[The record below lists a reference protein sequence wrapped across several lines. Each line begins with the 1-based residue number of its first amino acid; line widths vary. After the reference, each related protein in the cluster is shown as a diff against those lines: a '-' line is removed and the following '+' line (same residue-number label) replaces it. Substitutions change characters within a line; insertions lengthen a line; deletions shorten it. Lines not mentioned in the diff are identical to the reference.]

1 MAKNKD
7 FKTPRKGVLGYV
19 SNVSKSIGYATFEK
33 AKRMNP
39 TIVSFDESNNQIFK
53 TIYKDAINYKTTY
66 KRGTIALKQSKFY
79 EAADIGL
86 KALKDDLKT
95 GNLYNKKRVE
105 EIERKAT
112 DAFLNSGDFD
122 ISLDGFDDFG
132 DFGDFDDFDDT
143 STDSSSPSSSITEGD
158 SFVSGTVAASSQA
171 NAEAISDTLIRTA
184 EYSGNIAM
192 KNTQLLYTQNIRAF
206 GKIDSQFTA
215 LNENIGSIMKYMDE
229 NISPRLADT
238 SRYFDETTKLLQ
250 DQTALLRQIAENTA
264 PKIQE
269 EEKKKSSKINFD
281 DLIGAGGAVNFDQ
294 YAKAIQ
300 KNFKNYMNEK
310 TMGMGGLLNSF
321 GDDTNILA
329 TFAAN
334 PYGLMMDALLDKFT
348 PKRLEQSLDKIN
360 KTLAGAFGSFITKM
374 NGMAQNDEGS
384 FFSQF
389 IGKVF
394 GIQSKR
400 KTGID
405 TSMYQKGK
413 VDWNGKSEK
422 ALTEIIPNKLEKII
436 SLMSGEQEKT
446 YDYEKGQYISI
457 NDLQREYDRFADSF
471 YKRASSDILGQMSE
485 MIDQNIKFRDK
496 YDRDRLYKDLDSM
509 FKNLYDNNK
518 LLDVN
523 NKKLSE
529 KYYDYG
535 VSSEQNMALIQAIAQ
550 SLPKYMW
557 HEFNTEM
564 QNQYNNQRKEYERY
578 EKDGKFNQLFNN
590 SRYNEFASEVYDKNG
605 KLVKNKKG
613 VKTSFNTNILLDS
626 KDNTGHNIFYYLQNM
641 YKNLDFIRRFGLG
654 GNNGIGGSDID
665 DLYRE
670 ISDQLIPLT
679 DSAREETNRRLREYE
694 RQNNQ
699 NQRFLNNQD
708 RIMRNNQK
716 EGRSMVDFSRDITA
730 DQVKNQI
737 NYNQSVDKNRQR
749 IKDAN
754 DSNNLFN
761 RIRAVKELSDKS
773 SDIVDKIENISKK
786 PIDLIEKTID
796 KADQHIFELIYGKEG
811 KGDERK
817 VKGFMDAM
825 IAKLNITFN
834 KFNNFLDEKILNP
847 LKEKLGIDEEDSL
860 IKGISKKLGLDEKK
874 QNVKDW
880 FSDITQGVR
889 DNLKASFSTIGETIT
904 EELSNIFDPM
914 LERASQSNLFRNRNQ
929 VTPLTQEEIEALIEE
944 NRRRNE
950 REENTE
956 EFNPTNFI
964 DTLNN
969 NRNRRRQ
976 ISPQELLQRRRLNQ
990 PIPTTEEVVEQQQP
1004 PVVRRRQQNR
1014 IDVRNPMDLIYRRNN
1029 MDVPSFTM
1037 SNENFEQYLRNESE
1051 RRRLSDPVNRLRDR
1065 MQERVPTYVQNIS
1078 DKVDTI
1084 TGLLERLLGANRSS
1098 TNNQNR
1104 PGPFRPN
1111 FPNVTSPD
1119 ERNVI
1124 QNNVNTLTQNINDV
1138 VRNHFNDIPGHAA
1151 GGVMKNSHLAVVGKG
1166 ETIIPKDKYR
1176 QLSDIVGERIER
1188 LANSKQGIVGR
1199 KNLNGQA
1206 RKLYERLVYEMGG
1219 ENIDPN
1225 IVFNML
1231 KENNR
1236 AGEAF
1241 ANLKTREESEKILEM
1256 LQRVQYG
1263 LSQRNE
1269 GKVDDYGNYSE
1280 QAQEEGVQDVFSDTF
1295 NIYKRGIQK
1304 TLSIIT
1310 GNDMDQ
1316 EKKKTYGAAG
1326 KIFKDARIYGADV
1339 ITGGLLGAGV
1349 SILTGLM
1356 SAPIIGAGIALARK
1370 SETLQNI
1377 LLGEQEVDKDGN
1389 VSRKGG
1395 LVPEKLINTVSKVA
1409 PDLKKFGVMG
1419 LVATLLPG
1427 TKLGFNTA
1435 MLLAGSLAFIKNTN
1449 LVQTEIL
1456 GDKGMFSPQK
1466 MKEFK
1471 ENKLPKMLAGVGVL
1485 EGARLLGFHKLS
1497 FGLVPDLII
1506 GSALGFAASTNTF
1519 QRALFGEYDES
1530 TKTYKGGAINYL
1542 KDRVVTP
1549 LTNFTKDRISN
1560 LTDWIRRDILIPLK
1574 DSIVPLG
1581 KQLALIGKHT
1591 FGNIGKALLSKFNE
1605 TLGLTIKEAL
1615 KKSIV
1620 GKALSGAGS
1629 LVKGAGRNL
1638 GRGIGYV
1645 LSSPAR
1651 GIGALGR
1658 VAKRHQVR
1666 IGEADY
1672 LTAEERLNY
1681 MRDQDRSDFFYKE
1694 GKKQINQTRSELSNQ
1709 MSKRFGKADMLKVR
1723 AMMDLGE
1730 FKKAEKY
1737 IIDKFQYAQ
1746 DQESIDIRDSML
1758 NNLSRFKQLNGDR
1771 ISPLNTYQDKKEIGK
1786 TVEDDYRKTWNK
1798 YNSSRKEEDQ
1808 LSFDSYMEM
1817 VTNGNYKKNKYR
1829 NYNLNKVDE
1838 LIAGS
1843 SNEQLNQL
1851 NNYWNATKTS
1861 ERQYNKMKNDSYKQI
1876 NKLLK
1881 DKGLN
1886 LSARQI
1892 STVADSLTSGHYES
1906 ALSFLDR
1913 EMNKNGLASEH
1924 YDKYDEIKRILSDF
1938 KVTDKLRVDRNAS
1951 EQELD
1956 KLLKQ
1961 MFPSAK
1967 FGKDIDVNDF
1977 FNRTKQEIKLRNRRG
1992 INIINDAVKENDP
2005 QTNIQIITDRIM
2017 DLVNQTKAEK
2027 ETADRILEILKQRRA
2042 SEDEKTNR
2050 QLEKDKLDNKFDR
2063 HEQKL
2068 SMSQRKR
2075 KELIERL
2082 GYEWKT
2088 CPVQLRF
2095 MPLNQL
2101 EKLAND
2107 QVKSDITNT
2116 GFKDTPDF
2124 IKNMTEEKAEEYR
2137 RKSEEL
2143 KKRMQQ
2149 QRRTSEGLGEEDKEV
2164 ISTLDEEGNEVR
2176 MKKDNKT
2183 GQYEADVSDEST
2195 KRSIAIHK
2203 ENREKQNM
2211 FYDKFLSLFKKDEK
2225 GEGEPEKKKNNWLA
2239 KLLGILGLG
2248 KTLLGGVKKLFG
2260 GFMGRGLLG
2269 GLLGRGI
2276 LGTVGKGALVLGG
2289 LMYLPQILDLF
2300 QTKIA
2305 PALNE
2310 SWKNYIQP
2318 WIEKDAVPM
2327 LKQGLITLVQNLPG
2341 MLTSTIKFITTELI
2355 PSLLKGF
2362 GMSTDDAKGNL
2373 ENAALK
2379 SVNKKAS
2386 KIAAENATETAA
2398 KTGSKVV
2405 RETAEETVENGA
2417 KTATRG
2423 GKVFNVAKK
2432 GFGLLGKGLAWG
2444 VDKTT
2449 NLIPGAKVVK
2459 GVGKLGIKG
2468 FKKVT
2473 DLGAKAV
2480 SGLYKTGPELLDIAN
2495 NGGFITKIMKTVGE
2509 KLEKLLSNSVVKNL
2523 LGKTKAGQN
2532 IAEKLGKEFVPKL
2545 LEAAEKR
2552 IVKKS
2557 PALVARLA
2565 GLGTGGILTIGFA
2578 VADFTSG
2585 WNNAST
2591 ILGITDEA
2599 TKSQKII
2606 AGLVKAVSGLTIV
2619 GSLIPTSL
2627 IIDLIIP
2634 FLKQMGVDTGELD
2647 AQRDKAKEEVE
2658 EYNKKNNTDYTLE
2671 EYNDEVNDNTKDNSI
2686 LKKIKNFFTPKGVKE
2701 EKENNKKNK
2710 KDKKNNKK
2718 KKKEDKK
2725 AVNPLIYGDGAN
2737 SFGKGEDDTANGN
2750 PYYSQKNIS
2759 GGLHNLM
2766 SDAGCGPT
2774 AAAMALQKVTGQKVS
2789 PESLAK
2795 DGLKSGD
2802 WDSEGARGSLFSDS
2816 ANKYGVKTSESGS
2829 SFEKFDQMVSAGV
2842 PTVVSGTVGK
2852 GGNSPYTKA
2861 GHLVTVFGKDK
2872 NGNYLVNDP
2881 RGKKYSKAYTKE
2893 QLMNGFNNS
2902 WSFGKGEDDGSGDL
2916 EQQTMSVA
2924 NAIKMVSTATRMV
2937 SNPLSAISTIS
2948 KSITGNKLIDTACAV
2963 LQNIFIKVFKNSDV
2977 VDLLGNVN
2985 DSDYSAASSILSSIV
3000 PKVTTALQNNGDK
3013 NQDILRAVI
3022 KAGNLNYL
3030 NNYPILF
3037 MNGFN
3042 DPANTLGK
3050 ADIYSTGMRASA
3062 GLLNMINNHLV
3073 FNKILTPQFWNDIIS
3088 KELLPLFGES
3098 NQQLKEIQDQT
3109 EKALKSITVNNAS
3122 NGSEQSLLTQLVSSG
3137 MEQGVKLAN
3146 KSTSN
3151 GSKSL
3156 LDRLKSAG
3164 SNVVK
3169 SGLSMAKRAANSVGN
3184 FVNKAK
3190 DKIGGMFSGALNTIG
3205 GLLGFGKGEGRPAH
3219 IGKGKETKDDPK
3231 ETIGD
3236 SVDATPLGKN
3246 NFPYFS
3252 QYGDYRDEKELKKP
3266 KLSEV
3271 GCGPT
3276 SAAMVLS
3283 KIKDKFISP
3292 ESIVNKATPQD
3303 YDSDGSTETLF
3314 PNIGKQYG
3322 VNVKEV
3328 KDFNKVRQYAS
3339 QGVPMVIS
3347 GQGGNLYGNDQ
3358 HIVAGFGKTK
3368 NGYIINDP
3376 SSYKNSK
3383 VYNEHDLQQG
3393 FQGAWI
3399 FGDKGYKNDLKDA
3412 EQIISPEDDITLT
3425 NSTNMMGKGKDPTTM
3440 TMKNGFPYW
3449 SQVAFGGDILET
3461 GCGPTSAAMMLSYI
3475 KNKEIS
3481 PKSTCAK
3488 ANGHGYSYSS
3498 GGNGSTQMFEYLA
3511 KQYDAGSVKKITSI
3525 SELNKRLKAGYPT
3538 IIDGHRPDLA
3548 GMAWADRC
3556 MKSMY
3561 SPAGHYSVAVGM
3573 DGKDYVVND
3582 PRGSRFSG
3590 RRPASHVTKG
3600 FGFAVAMG
3608 DKKFDLDKSKISELG
3623 ISGGEDSNYS
3633 SDDTGTDGSSSG
3645 EAQEASAPSFF
3656 GDMATAIANFSKTL
3670 FGFPIEDTSSGSS
3683 DSTGGDSD
3691 SSDSNSNQEDTSG
3704 ADFEPGKTYNARF
3717 TAYYPFNSA
3726 MEGGYYDKKGNKL
3739 DPSKRTC
3746 AAPAEIPYGT
3756 KIKVTDTGT
3765 DCDNQIYTVNDT
3777 GGAIVKKGDTYRI
3790 DILKRT
3796 NAECNTFGKRSG
3808 KITFQKSVGKGEG
3821 RKLDARTTAKM
3832 IKSLVK
3838 EKINSTLEK
3847 ANQNIENNIDPRQ
3860 LKKSNINLKLPNN
3873 IPPTILRQIKAELKQ
3888 QMAELPE
3895 EDRMNI
3901 IDNVII
3907 PQGVKGSSSFINNII
3922 PEKERNILNGAVNSD
3937 NQNGLT
3943 DEQSIDE
3950 NGNILY
3956 GTGSKKK
3963 DKKKGNKGG
3972 KIKLWEKVVGYARA
3986 FKGKM
3991 RYSYGSGALNNNGL
4005 TSDCSHFTA
4014 HVLNRAAGLNL
4025 SPASADQ
4032 RHAGKKVT
4040 KPQAGDL
4047 VVWNGHVG
4055 LVSDSNTNMI
4065 DCGSGVVAKE
4075 RSYEDPHYWRSR
4087 TDKVFRRVLSN
4098 PNQLVD
4104 PQVKNYNKKIGFSG
4118 TVSSQ
4123 GGQNLSGGG
4132 ADGSGGST
4140 ATFPKYALNETQKKG
4155 IARIISREQSGKAG
4169 RFAEASLLANLTDI
4183 SGDNKAT
4190 VDNIVAKARGKWFS
4204 TRGEYSKSYA
4214 PPQDALDAVQACIID
4229 GKRTL
4234 PRYIN
4239 EHDCFSDL
4247 TSVTNDGKAITK
4259 TDRSKY
4265 KQHVTKIKNRYGA
4278 SGTFYSFPDSASD
4291 PFYYTSASYR
4301 TKWGEGH
4308 FDTDG
4313 NGSAGNADGGSG
4325 GSSSGGESSAPEFF
4339 SDMATAVGNFSKTLF
4354 GFPLEE
4360 TSSGSSDST
4369 GGDSDSSDGNADI
4382 KDGAKGNSGA
4392 EKLFNF
4398 YKNNGFSDAAAAGM
4412 VGNSDC
4418 ETGGSFDPTIKN
4430 SIGATGLFQFLSTRL
4445 TNLKNYAKEKG
4456 KSWKDFEIQA
4466 AFPIQEMS
4474 DTKYKDS
4481 TTINLLNKNVGG
4493 FKGFKALTDPYK
4505 AGYQFGK
4512 CYERGGYNEKRG
4524 ETAKKWYDKLV
4535 KTGKGEDIDNY
4546 FESTLNGT
4554 KTQDFG
4560 FDDNSNEFH
4569 TGVDFA
4575 ADEGNYIRTP
4585 VEGRVVESTNDK
4597 KYGFG
4602 NTMVIKDKNDK
4613 LHRFAHMKDLSKYGK
4628 GDKVDRHSIIGQ
4640 VGSTGR
4646 STGPHLHYEVE
4657 DKKGVSINPNTAKKI
4672 DKTKVNRE
4680 GKGGTLNKVE
4690 DAVLTFKDSN
4700 QKVNV
4705 GTPANGAA
4713 TTDQMLKLINVIIG
4727 ILGKVAT
4734 NTAQVSQIVELLT
4747 TIANGGAQAKAATSE
4762 DVNKYSSSSRASKTS
4777 ELFDVLQSQL
4787 TSTDRDNTNLNA
4799 ILDTLETLAKE

>member
-7 FKTPRKGVLGYV
+7 FKAPKKGVLGYM
-19 SNVSKSIGYATFEK
+19 SNVGKSIGYATFEK

-66 KRGTIALKQSKFY
+66 KRGSIALKQSKFY

-86 KALKDDLKT
+86 KALKDDLRT

-112 DAFLNSGDFD
+112 DSFMNSGDFD

-132 DFGDFDDFDDT
+132 DFDNFDDFDDT
-143 STDSSSPSSSITEGD
+143 STDGTPSSSISEGD
-158 SFVSGTVAASSQA
+158 NLVSGTVAASSQA

-206 GKIDSQFTA
+206 GKIDSHFTA

-238 SRYFDETTKLLQ
+238 SKYFNETTKLLQ

-269 EEKKKSSKINFD
+269 EQNKKSSKINFD

-334 PYGLMMDALLDKFT
+334 PYGLMLDALLDKFT

-457 NDLQREYDRFADSF
+457 GDLQKEYDRFADSF
-471 YKRASSDILGQMSE
+471 YKRASSDIVGQMSE
-485 MIDQNIKFRDK
+485 MINQNIKFRDK
-496 YDRDRLYKDLDSM
+496 YDRDNLYKDLDAM
-509 FKNLYDNNK
+509 FKNLFDNNK
-518 LLDVN
+518 LLDIN

-550 SLPKYMW
+550 SLPKHMW

-578 EKDGKFNQLFNN
+578 EKNGKFNQLFNN
-590 SRYNEFASEVYDKNG
+590 SRYNEFASEIYDKNG

-613 VKTSFNTNILLDS
+613 VKTSFNTNVLLDT

-641 YKNLDFIRRFGLG
+641 YKNLDFIRRFGF
-654 GNNGIGGSDID
+654 GGSNGTGGGADID

-679 DSAREETNRRLREYE
+679 ESAREETNRRLREYE

-708 RIMRNNQK
+708 RVMRNNQR
-716 EGRSMVDFSRDITA
+716 EGRSMVDFSGDISA
-730 DQVKNQI
+730 EQVRNQI
-737 NYNQSVDKNRQR
+737 NYNESVNRNRQR
-749 IKDAN
+749 IQDSN

-761 RIRAVKELSDKS
+761 RIRAIKELSDKS
-773 SDIVDKIENISKK
+773 SDMVDKIENISKK

-847 LKEKLGIDEEDSL
+847 LKEKLGIDEQDSL

-874 QNVKDW
+874 QNAKDW
-880 FSDITQGVR
+880 LSDITQGVR

-929 VTPLTQEEIEALIEE
+929 IRPLTQEEIEAIIEE
-944 NRRRNE
+944 NARRNQNNSNNE
-950 REENTE
+950 DQ
-956 EFNPTNFI
+956 FNPSNFL

-969 NRNRRRQ
+969 NRNRNRQ
-976 ISPQELLQRRRLNQ
+976 ISPQDLLQRRRLHQ
-990 PIPTTEEVVEQQQP
+990 PIPTGEEVEDQQQP

-1014 IDVRNPMDLIYRRNN
+1014 INVRNPLDLIYRRNN

-1065 MQERVPTYVQNIS
+1065 LQERVPTYVQNIS
-1078 DKVDTI
+1078 DRVDTI
-1084 TGLLERLLGANRSS
+1084 TRLLERLLGVNSHS
-1098 TNNQNR
+1098 TNNNR

-1111 FPNVTSPD
+1111 FPNVNSQD

-1176 QLSDIVGERIER
+1176 QLSDIVGEKIER

-1263 LSQRNE
+1263 LSQRKE

-1497 FGLVPDLII
+1497 FGLVPDLFI

-1549 LTNFTKDRISN
+1549 LADFTKDRISN
-1560 LTDWIRRDILIPLK
+1560 LTDWIRRDILMPLK
-1574 DSIVPLG
+1574 ESIVPLG
-1581 KQLALIGKHT
+1581 KQLALIGRHT

-1786 TVEDDYRKTWNK
+1786 TVEDDYRKTWKK

-1808 LSFDSYMEM
+1808 LSFDAYMEM
-1817 VTNGNYKKNKYR
+1817 VTNGNYKKDKYR

-1843 SNEQLNQL
+1843 SNEQLNKL

-1892 STVADSLTSGHYES
+1892 STIADSLTSGHYES
-1906 ALSFLDR
+1906 ALGFLDR
-1913 EMNKNGLASEH
+1913 EMNKNGVPAEH

-2068 SMSQRKR
+2068 SMAQRKR

-2124 IKNMTEEKAEEYR
+2124 IKNMTEERAEEYR

-2143 KKRMQQ
+2143 KKRMEQ
-2149 QRRTSEGLGEEDKEV
+2149 QRRTSEGLGEGDDKEV

-2183 GQYEADVSDEST
+2183 GQYEADISDEST

-2327 LKQGLITLVQNLPG
+2327 LKQGLITLVQNLPS
-2341 MLTSTIKFITTELI
+2341 MLMSTVKFITTELI
-2355 PSLLKGF
+2355 PSILKGF
-2362 GMSTDDAKGNL
+2362 GTTPDTAKENV

-2386 KIAAENATETAA
+2386 KIAAENAAETAA

-2405 RETAEETVENGA
+2405 REGAEAAEDGA
-2417 KTATRG
+2417 KVASRG
-2423 GKVFNVAKK
+2423 GKAVKFAKK
-2432 GFGLLGKGLAWG
+2432 GFGVLGKGLAWG
-2444 VDKTT
+2444 LDKTT

-2480 SGLYKTGPELLDIAN
+2480 SGLYKTGPELVDIAN

-2619 GSLIPTSL
+2619 GSLIPTQL
-2627 IIDLIIP
+2627 IVDLIIP
-2634 FLKQMGVDTGELD
+2634 FLKQLGVDTGELD

-2671 EYNDEVNDNTKDNSI
+2671 EYNDEVNDKTKDNSI

-2710 KDKKNNKK
+2710 KDKKNKKK
-2718 KKKEDKK
+2718 KKKEDKR

-2750 PYYSQKNIS
+2750 PYYSQKNVS
-2759 GGLHNLM
+2759 GGLHSLM

-2802 WDSEGARGSLFSDS
+2802 WDSEGARGSLFKDS

-2902 WSFGKGEDDGSGDL
+2902 WSFGKGDDDSGDL

-2948 KSITGNKLIDTACAV
+2948 KNITGNKLIDTACAV

-2977 VDLLGNVN
+2977 IDLLGNVN

-3000 PKVTTALQNNGDK
+3000 PKITTALQSNGDK
-3013 NQDILRAVI
+3013 NQDILRAVV

-3062 GLLNMINNHLV
+3062 GLLNMINEHLV
-3073 FNKILTPQFWNDIIS
+3073 FNKILTPQFWNDIIA
-3088 KELLPLFGES
+3088 KDLLPIFGES
-3098 NQQLKEIQDQT
+3098 NQQLKQIQDQT
-3109 EKALKSITVNNAS
+3109 EKALKAYKITNAS
-3122 NGSEQSLLTQLVSSG
+3122 NGSEQSLIGQLLASG
-3137 MEQGVKLAN
+3137 VEEGLKLSK
-3146 KSTSN
+3146 KSPTSN
-3151 GSKSL
+3151 TKNFL
-3156 LDRLKSAG
+3156 TKLKDAG
-3164 SNVVK
+3164 SN
-3169 SGLSMAKRAANSVGN
+3169 LIKRGFDAGKKAVQNVGN
-3184 FVNKAK
+3184 FIKKGANTVKNFAGNL
-3190 DKIGGMFSGALNTIG
+3190 ISGIG

-3219 IGKGKETKDDPK
+3219 IGKGKDEPK

-3292 ESIVNKATPQD
+3292 ESVVNKATPQD
-3303 YDSDGSTETLF
+3303 YDNDGSTETLF

-3347 GQGGNLYGNDQ
+3347 GQGGNLYGNDK

-3368 NGYIINDP
+3368 DGYIINDP

-3393 FQGAWI
+3393 FQGAWV

-3412 EQIISPEDDITLT
+3412 EQIISPEGDITLT
-3425 NSTNMMGKGKDPTTM
+3425 NSTNMMGKGKDPTTL
-3440 TMKNGFPYW
+3440 TSKNGFPYW
-3449 SQVAFGGDILET
+3449 SQVAFGGDIMNT
-3461 GCGPTSAAMMLSYI
+3461 GCGPTSAAMMLSFL
-3475 KNKEIS
+3475 KGKAIS
-3481 PKSTCAK
+3481 PKDTCAK

-3498 GGNGSTQMFEYLA
+3498 GGNGTTSMFEYLA
-3511 KQYDAGSVKKITSI
+3511 NQYDAGSVKKISSI

-3548 GMAWADRC
+3548 GLKWADRC

-3573 DGKDYVVND
+3573 DGDDYVVND

-3608 DKKFDLDKSKISELG
+3608 DKKFNLDKSKISELG
-3623 ISGGEDSNYS
+3623 ISGGEDSNLS
-3633 SDDTGTDGSSSG
+3633 PDSGSDTGTDGST
-3645 EAQEASAPSFF
+3645 EAPSTPDFFTDMASAV
-3656 GDMATAIANFSKTL
+3656 TNFSKTL
-3670 FGFPIEDTSSGSS
+3670 FGFPI
-3683 DSTGGDSD
+3683 D
-3691 SSDSNSNQEDTSG
+3691 SSDSSSSSGDSSGGSDNSSDDSSSDDG
-3704 ADFEPGKTYNARF
+3704 SFEPGKTYNARF
-3717 TAYYPFNSA
+3717 TAYYPDNSA
-3726 MEGGYYDKKGNKL
+3726 MEGGYFDKKGKKL

-3821 RKLDARTTAKM
+3821 
-3832 IKSLVK
+3832 
-3838 EKINSTLEK
+3838 STITFE
-3847 ANQNIENNIDPRQ
+3847 P
-3860 LKKSNINLKLPNN
+3860 
-3873 IPPTILRQIKAELKQ
+3873 
-3888 QMAELPE
+3888 
-3895 EDRMNI
+3895 
-3901 IDNVII
+3901 
-3907 PQGVKGSSSFINNII
+3907 
-3922 PEKERNILNGAVNSD
+3922 
-3937 NQNGLT
+3937 
-3943 DEQSIDE
+3943 DEM
-3950 NGNILY
+3950 LY
-3956 GTGSKKK
+3956 GTGNSNGKVKAASKLLEYANSFVGKGFSYSQSNRYAI
-3963 DKKKGNKGG
+3963 DKNG
-3972 KIKLWEKVVGYARA
+3972 KQ
-3986 FKGKM
+3986 
-3991 RYSYGSGALNNNGL
+3991 
-4005 TSDCSHFTA
+4005 SDCSSFTH
-4014 HVLNRAAGLNL
+4014 HVFDRALGVEIGATTVQQL
-4025 SPASADQ
+4025 S
-4032 RHAGKKVT
+4032 HKGKKIS
-4040 KPQAGDL
+4040 KKSDLAPGDVIL
-4047 VVWNGHVG
+4047 
-4055 LVSDSNTNMI
+4055 L
-4065 DCGSGVVAKE
+4065 GSGNTPSHAMLYMGNDKYVHMSSPKHGNNAIRTGTLSTYGGAQFLCGK
-4075 RSYEDPHYWRSR
+4075 RFIDPNAMVDP
-4087 TDKVFRRVLSN
+4087 TVKN
-4098 PNQLVD
+4098 PNKYTGFTKATGKFNVD
-4104 PQVKNYNKKIGFSG
+4104 KDVTPGDS
-4118 TVSSQ
+4118 
-4123 GGQNLSGGG
+4123 
-4132 ADGSGGST
+4132 GSGNSTT

-4155 IARIISREQSGKAG
+4155 IARIISKEQSGKAG

-4214 PPQDALDAVQACIID
+4214 PPQDALDAVQSCIID

-4247 TSVTNDGKAITK
+4247 TSVTNNGTPITK
-4259 TDRSKY
+4259 TDRDKY

-4291 PFYYTSASYR
+4291 PFYYTSSSYR

-4313 NGSAGNADGGSG
+4313 NGSAGNSDGGSDS
-4325 GSSSGGESSAPEFF
+4325 SSSGSSAPEFF
-4339 SDMATAVGNFSKTLF
+4339 SDMATAVTNFSKTLF
-4354 GFPLEE
+4354 GFPLED
-4360 TSSGSSDST
+4360 TSSDST
-4369 GGDSDSSDGNADI
+4369 SGDNSGDSGSDGGDNTDL
-4382 KDGAKGNSGA
+4382 KEGASGSTKA
-4392 EKLFNF
+4392 EKMFNY
-4398 YKNNGFSDAAAAGM
+4398 YKNNGFSDAASAGM

-4418 ETGGSFDPTIKN
+4418 ETGGTFDTKLKN
-4430 SIGATGLFQFLSTRL
+4430 SIGATGLFQLLGGRL
-4445 TNLKNYAKEKG
+4445 TNLKAYAKDKG
-4456 KSWKDFEIQA
+4456 KDWTDFETQMGFA
-4466 AFPIQEMS
+4466 IQEMTNS
-4474 DTKYKDS
+4474 KYKDP
-4481 TTINLLNKNVGG
+4481 TTINLLNKRVNGYEG
-4493 FKGFKALTDPYK
+4493 YKKLTDPYK
-4505 AGYQFGK
+4505 AGYEFGK
-4512 CYERGGYNEKRG
+4512 CYERGDYYEKRG
-4524 ETAKKWYDKLV
+4524 NTAKKWYDKLV

-4546 FESTLNGT
+4546 FERTLNGT
-4554 KTQDFG
+4554 KTQGFG

-4575 ADEGNYIRTP
+4575 ADEGRYIRTP

-4705 GTPANGAA
+4705 GTPTNGTA

-4762 DVNKYSSSSRASKTS
+4762 DVNKYTSASKASRTS